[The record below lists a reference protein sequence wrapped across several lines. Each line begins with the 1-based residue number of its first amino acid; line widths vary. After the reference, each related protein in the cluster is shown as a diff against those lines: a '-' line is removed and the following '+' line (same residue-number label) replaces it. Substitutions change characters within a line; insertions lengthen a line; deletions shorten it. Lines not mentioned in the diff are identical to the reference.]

1 MAPVRIHRNVVGG
14 ENEPTRY
21 LTSWGE
27 LVLFLLSRAYNG
39 VYVGWE
45 EEMGLVEP
53 CCSSFSCL
61 DYAIECM
68 ALQFPVFHNGR
79 SPLT

>member
-1 MAPVRIHRNVVGG
+1 M
-14 ENEPTRY
+14 
-21 LTSWGE
+21 
-27 LVLFLLSRAYNG
+27 LFLLSRAYNG

-68 ALQFPVFHNGR
+68 AISCQVTSYIDPLENGN
-79 SPLT
+79 